1 MSDKPKLYFHAGT
14 AKTGTSA
21 IQFAFTEHQKTLER
35 QGYHYPDLAGKFER
49 ARAGLPT
56 TGNASVLL
64 RLIRDGSIDEALSA
78 LKPYQGRNLILSHE
92 AFANL
97 ARVDGEAVLR
107 FVDGVRALGFE
118 PSALVMFRPQ
128 AEFIPS
134 FYLQQIKAD
143 NTSLGL
149 EEYLAEDT
157 TPDRL
162 RSRYNW
168 LSYAKPMEAAFGA
181 GLKVLW
187 YPAVTRGEGVT
198 AAAFRWLGL
207 EPLPTQPRLVNP
219 SPGAEPLAVL
229 RAANEAGTGGR
240 KLADRFLVEAEKRGW
255 LGHKVGLSEPH
266 VRRIEEATRKT
277 NEELLRRYCPDLSVD
292 DELAPGKGVST
303 QMDEA
308 LVARLQD
315 LAAEITAEVKS
326 ARKPRRLAA

>member
-21 IQFAFTEHQKTLER
+21 IQFAFTQHQDALER
-35 QGYHYPDLAGKFER
+35 QGYHYPDLAGKFEP

-64 RLIRDGSIDEALSA
+64 RLIRDGVIDDALASI
-78 LKPYQGRNLILSHE
+78 KPYQGRNLILSHE

-97 ARVDGEAVLR
+97 ARADGEAVLR
-107 FVDGVRALGFE
+107 FVNGVRALGFE

-128 AEFIPS
+128 TEFIPS
-134 FYLQQIKAD
+134 FYLQQVKDDKTA
-143 NTSLGL
+143 L
-149 EEYLAEDT
+149 ELDDYLAEDT
-157 TPDRL
+157 TPARL

-168 LSYAKPMEAAFGA
+168 LSYARPMKAAFGA

-187 YPAVTRGEGVT
+187 YPAVMRGEGVT

-207 EPLPTQPRLVNP
+207 EPLPNQARVINP

-240 KLADRFLVEAEKRGW
+240 KLADPFLIQAEKLGW
-255 LGHKVGLSEPH
+255 LGHKVGLSEAH
-266 VRRIEEATRKT
+266 MRRIEEATYTT
-277 NEELLRRYCPDLSVD
+277 NSRLLSRFCPDLSVD
-292 DELAPGKGVST
+292 EELAPGKAVSP
-303 QMDEA
+303 QLDEA
-308 LVARLQD
+308 LVARLQG
-315 LAAEITAEVKS
+315 LASEITAELKS
-326 ARKPRRLAA
+326 TGKPRRLAA